1 MDRVEL
7 ILNGISGKI
16 LDVGC
21 YCGTLHKRIL
31 GKFPQENVYGIDTEI
46 KEQNEHY
53 KRAFAENIPFSNNFF
68 DSIVAGELIEHLKE
82 PELFLK
88 EANRLLKKGGTLI
101 ITTPNKGS
109 LINIIFHNYEQPNA
123 PLHFSLFNEKELRK
137 LLEKNGFNFKKVH
150 FLPYTKESCDGTRH
164 KSILGIRIWVNK
176 SLPKKLREN
185 ILSISK
191 KVTTL

>member
-7 ILNGISGKI
+7 ILNNLSGKI

-31 GKFPQENVYGIDTEI
+31 GKFPQENVYGIDTEL
-46 KEQNEHY
+46 KEENEHY
-53 KRAFAENIPFSNNFF
+53 KKAFAEKIPFPAHFF

-82 PELFLK
+82 PELFLV
-88 EANRLLKKGGTLI
+88 EANRLLKKAGTLI

-109 LINIIFHNYEQPNA
+109 LINRIFHNYEKPNA
-123 PLHFSLFNEKELRK
+123 PLHFSVFNEKELRK
-137 LLEKNGFNFKKVH
+137 LLEKNGFNFKEVH

-164 KSILGIRIWVNK
+164 KNLLRMRLGINMF
-176 SLPKKLREN
+176 LPASLREN
-185 ILSISK
+185 MLAKCIK
-191 KVTTL
+191 D

>member
-7 ILNGISGKI
+7 ILKNISGKI

-31 GKFPQENVYGIDTEI
+31 EKFPQENIYGIDTEI

-53 KRAFAENIPFSNNFF
+53 KKAFAEKIPFPNNFF

-88 EANRLLKKGGTLI
+88 EANRLLKKDGVLI
-101 ITTPNKGS
+101 ITTPNKDS
-109 LINIIFHNYEQPNA
+109 LINRIFHNYELPNA
-123 PLHFSLFNEKELRK
+123 PLHFSLFNEKELRI
-137 LLEKNGFNFKKVH
+137 LLGKNGSKIKKIY

-164 KSILGIRIWVNK
+164 KNLLRLRKYLNFM
-176 SLPKKLREN
+176 LPNALKEN
-185 ILSISK
+185 LFCIIQK
-191 KVTTL
+191 